1 MEHRNTDP
9 MTIPTWINSHP
20 HDYRSYE
27 DLERQYEAHL
37 DAQYDAYQD
46 DLYQARQKAADWQ
59 ARAWTALIVLGVL
72 TIMLMRMVY
81 CLAVNA

>member
-9 MTIPTWINSHP
+9 MTTIPTWVNSHP
-20 HDYRSYE
+20 RRTWSPE
-27 DLERQYEAHL
+27 EWYEAQL

-59 ARAWTALIVLGVL
+59 ARAWTVLIVLGVL

-81 CLAVNA
+81 CLAVQG